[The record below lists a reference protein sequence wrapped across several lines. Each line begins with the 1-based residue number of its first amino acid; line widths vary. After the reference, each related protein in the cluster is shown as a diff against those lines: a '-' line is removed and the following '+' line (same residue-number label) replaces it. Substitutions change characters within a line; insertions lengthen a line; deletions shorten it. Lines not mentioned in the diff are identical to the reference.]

1 MKARGYI
8 SAPSLF
14 VLKEFFHK
22 IVNDDTPGCDIIIEI
37 IISEEIG
44 E

>member
-1 MKARGYI
+1 MKARGN
-8 SAPSLF
+8 PRF
-14 VLKEFFHK
+14 FNVLKEFFHK